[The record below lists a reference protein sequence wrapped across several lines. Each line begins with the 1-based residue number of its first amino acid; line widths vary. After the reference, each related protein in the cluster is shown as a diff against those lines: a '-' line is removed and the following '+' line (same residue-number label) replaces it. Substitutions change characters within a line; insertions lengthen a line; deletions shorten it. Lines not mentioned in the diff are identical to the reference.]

1 MKHSQSNTFTNYSL
15 QLVCFQTCL
24 EMVLFF
30 KCELVHPP
38 YTIYMGED
46 KHENDELIRWGWPE
60 DIWFHV
66 DALSSAH
73 VYLRLKEGESL
84 DDVPDAV
91 IQDCAQLVKENSI
104 QGSKLNDVT
113 VVYTKWENLKKT
125 NDMDVGQVGFH
136 SNKAVRKIVVEKRI
150 GDIIKRLNKTKE
162 QRQQLDLRGEREERD
177 NRMRNKEKAALAAR
191 KKAEAEAQKARLA
204 EAQKRSYDRLFVES
218 KMRTNEDGYDSDD
231 FM

>member
-1 MKHSQSNTFTNYSL
+1 
-15 QLVCFQTCL
+15 
-24 EMVLFF
+24 MVLFF

-38 YTIYMGED
+38 YIIYMGED

-136 SNKAVRKIVVEKRI
+136 NNKAVRKIVVEKRI

-191 KKAEAEAQKARLA
+191 KKAEEEAQKARLA

>member
-1 MKHSQSNTFTNYSL
+1 
-15 QLVCFQTCL
+15 
-24 EMVLFF
+24 MVLYFE
-30 KCELVHPP
+30 CELVQPP
-38 YTIYMGED
+38 YHIYMGED

-60 DIWFHV
+60 DVWFHV

-73 VYLRLKEGESL
+73 VYLRLKEGETL
-84 DDVPDAV
+84 DDVPAAV

-104 QGSKLNDVT
+104 QGCKLNDVT

-125 NDMDVGQVGFH
+125 NDMDIGQVGFH

-150 GDIIKRLNKTKE
+150 GDIIKRLDKTKK
-162 QRQQLDLRGEREERD
+162 QRHQPDLRGEREERD
-177 NRMRNKEKAALAAR
+177 SRMRNKEKAALAAR
-191 KKAEAEAQKARLA
+191 KKAETEAQKVRAA
-204 EAQKRSYDRLFVES
+204 EAEKRSYDRLFVES